1 MNNKWESNSEV
12 EEGSA
17 ALSLFLSL
25 SFPLA
30 ANVKSFSASKTAPY
44 TSSSSSSNKTKRTKR
59 QLQLFSVQAGA
70 ASPAAATTAAKLP
83 SSSLLLRW
91 RRWAAAQP
99 PSKLSRDH
107 LRAETVAF

>member
-44 TSSSSSSNKTKRTKR
+44 TSSSSNKTKR

-83 SSSLLLRW
+83 SSPLLLRW

>member
-70 ASPAAATTAAKLP
+70 ASPAAATTAAIVT
-83 SSSLLLRW
+83 
-91 RRWAAAQP
+91 AAAALAPMGSCSTSIEAVERSP
-99 PSKLSRDH
+99 PG
-107 LRAETVAF
+107 